1 LIFQEANSRVTR
13 FILICN
19 YVTRIIAPLAS
30 RCAKF
35 RFQALPASS
44 MKARLEEICQQ
55 EQCSDAELVWLDDIL
70 RYADGDMRRAVTTM
84 QSVHA
89 LVAGSSDTMTFSSAL
104 IAEMAGVPPP
114 PLVQQLWEACTQ
126 AASFDA
132 MHRAVQDVMAAG
144 CSAPGLLSSFVDRLL
159 TEDEAFDE
167 LQRAQLAIRIAE
179 AEKNMIDGA
188 DEYLQL
194 MTVCSLLFSCAQAQ
208 RSAMRQ

>member
-1 LIFQEANSRVTR
+1 
-13 FILICN
+13 
-19 YVTRIIAPLAS
+19 
-30 RCAKF
+30 
-35 RFQALPASS
+35 
-44 MKARLEEICQQ
+44 MKSRLEEICQQ

-89 LVAGSSDTMTFSSAL
+89 LVAGSSATMTFSSAL